1 MLSLKHA
8 YLTERFVAVF
18 DSEFPGPVD
27 FLLLRLGQ
35 AVGIDILD
43 SGLIVERG
51 ERGLALFNL
60 RQLLLVIEGYLTSA
74 SLGSVGKLVDFVL
87 LVLPPEPAQL
97 FGCLL

>member
-43 SGLIVERG
+43 SGLIVVAKE
-51 ERGLALFNL
+51 AL
-60 RQLLLVIEGYLTSA
+60 RCSISA
-74 SLGSVGKLVDFVL
+74 SSFS
-87 LVLPPEPAQL
+87 
-97 FGCLL
+97 

>member
-35 AVGIDILD
+35 AVGIDIYCCPVKKD
-43 SGLIVERG
+43 KI
-51 ERGLALFNL
+51 
-60 RQLLLVIEGYLTSA
+60 IY
-74 SLGSVGKLVDFVL
+74 SL
-87 LVLPPEPAQL
+87 QI
-97 FGCLL
+97 